1 MKKKYEKI
9 IWNMYE
15 NMHQIPLAINGSDA
29 RSSFVSS
36 YISAYKDMESAW
48 NYICIILDGLKNIE
62 VCEDIIKNNVEC
74 DKREIRGQIN
84 HYGDIVKKASDNFD
98 DFIQERKSKN
108 WN

>member
-15 NMHQIPLAINGSDA
+15 NMRQIPLAINGVDA
-29 RSSFVSS
+29 RSSFAGS
-36 YISAYKDMESAW
+36 YISAYKDMEPAW

-62 VCEDIIKNNVEC
+62 ICEDIIKNNVEC
-74 DKREIRGQIN
+74 DKKEIQGQID
-84 HYGDIVKKASDNFD
+84 YYWDMVKKASDNFNG
-98 DFIQERKSKN
+98 FIQERKIRN